1 MYGIGHSLSLNIL
14 QLFLPNLPKISG
26 TTMAG
31 EGLSGLL
38 CKVQI
43 HFIHPAALCD
53 GWGSHCKDLPLIGQ

>member
-1 MYGIGHSLSLNIL
+1 MHGIGHSLSLNIL

-38 CKVQI
+38 CKVHI

-53 GWGSHCKDLPLIGQ
+53 G